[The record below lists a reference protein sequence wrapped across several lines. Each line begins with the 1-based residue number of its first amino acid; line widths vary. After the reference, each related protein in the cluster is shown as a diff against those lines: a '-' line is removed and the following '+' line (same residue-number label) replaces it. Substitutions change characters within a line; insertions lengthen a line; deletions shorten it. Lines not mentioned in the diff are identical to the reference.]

1 MRVEQCEDFHARK
14 FKSRSGV
21 SEGVSRSDA
30 DSVRDETTKTGVFL
44 RSRKPRNQPRTAQR
58 GVDIVDAL
66 PKTCKRVGAW
76 VGTWTE
82 HAGAA
87 IFIFIN
93 WGVRTDKHP

>member
-1 MRVEQCEDFHARK
+1 MRVEQCEDFHGRK

-66 PKTCKRVGAW
+66 PKTCKRVGAR

-87 IFIFIN
+87 IFISIN
-93 WGVRTDKHP
+93 WGGPVKG